1 MTDETPNAE
10 GEPSPATPEE
20 APTAE
25 TKPLTDDAAVHEGR

>member
-20 APTAE
+20 APTAGDQA
-25 TKPLTDDAAVHEGR
+25 LDR